1 MGKFDGYLIC
11 SDFDG
16 TIYIDQQISKKN
28 IEAIEYFQSEGGY
41 FTFASGRNYEMF
53 ATGAANVITPN
64 APILAYNGA
73 FIVSLD
79 GKKTFY
85 QGEVSKEQ
93 MLHAFT
99 AYDHCKGIKSFHVNT
114 VYSAKV
120 YTFDENDSPEAR
132 REFVD
137 SFTNPFV
144 KMIAVMHNEG
154 TDETYAEV
162 KRIFS
167 PYFNIT
173 RSWKFGIEFNNL
185 RDSKG
190 RAARWLKEKLGCHTL
205 ICVGDYDNDID
216 MVEAADI
223 GYAVENATD
232 NLKAVAD
239 RITVHCRE
247 SAIAQIIEDISSEPR
262 D

>member
-114 VYSAKV
+114 VDSAKV
-120 YTFDENDSPEAR
+120 YTFDETDSPE
-132 REFVD
+132 D
-137 SFTNPFV
+137 SIEDTTE
-144 KMIAVMHNEG
+144 II
-154 TDETYAEV
+154 TDTDGGDESESDTEPAET
-162 KRIFS
+162 
-167 PYFNIT
+167 T
-173 RSWKFGIEFNNL
+173 
-185 RDSKG
+185 
-190 RAARWLKEKLGCHTL
+190 EKV
-205 ICVGDYDNDID
+205 IDDKND
-216 MVEAADI
+216 
-223 GYAVENATD
+223 
-232 NLKAVAD
+232 AVAD
-239 RITVHCRE
+239 
-247 SAIAQIIEDISSEPR
+247 DIYENVGPEIYG
-262 D
+262 

>member
-1 MGKFDGYLIC
+1 MGKYEGYLIC

-16 TIYIDQQISKKN
+16 TVYIGGKIAEN
-28 IEAIEYFQSEGGY
+28 NVEAIKYFQSEGGY

-53 ATGAANVITPN
+53 INEPANVIIPN

-73 FIVSLD
+73 LIISLD
-79 GKKTFY
+79 GKTKYY
-85 QGEVSKEQ
+85 QGLVTKEQ
-93 MLHAFT
+93 MLYAFT
-99 AYDHCKGIKSFHVNT
+99 AYDHCNNIKGFHVNT
-114 VYSAKV
+114 LERSGV

-132 REFVD
+132 KAFID
-137 SFTNPFV
+137 SFTAPFV
-144 KMIAVMHNEG
+144 KMIAVMHDYN

-167 PYFNIT
+167 SEFNIT
-173 RSWKFGIEFNNL
+173 RSWKFGIEFNSL
-185 RDSKG
+185 SDSKG

-223 GYAVENATD
+223 GYAVGNATD
-232 NLKAVAD
+232 SLKAVAD
-239 RITVHCRE
+239 RITVDCRE
-247 SAIAQIIEDISSEPR
+247 GAIAKIIEDLQ
-262 D
+262 

>member
-1 MGKFDGYLIC
+1 MGKYDGYLIC

-16 TIYIDQQISKKN
+16 TIFIGGKITEKN
-28 IEAIEYFQSEGGY
+28 VEAIKHFQSEGGY

-53 ATGAANVITPN
+53 INEPANVITPN

-73 FIVSLD
+73 LIISLD
-79 GKKTFY
+79 GKTKYY
-85 QGEVSKEQ
+85 QGLVTKEQ

-99 AYDHCKGIKSFHVNT
+99 AYDYCKGIKCFHVNT
-114 VYSAKV
+114 IESAGV

-132 REFVD
+132 EKFIN
-137 SFTNPFV
+137 SFTAPFV
-144 KMIAVMHNEG
+144 KMIAVMHPDN

-162 KRIFS
+162 KKIFS

-173 RSWKFGIEFNNL
+173 RSWKFGIEFNSL
-185 RDSKG
+185 SDSKG

-223 GYAVENATD
+223 GYAVGNATD
-232 NLKAVAD
+232 SLKAVAD
-239 RITVHCRE
+239 RVTVDCKE
-247 SAIAQIIEDISSEPR
+247 SAIAQIISEL
-262 D
+262 

>member
-1 MGKFDGYLIC
+1 MGKFDGYIIC

-16 TIYIDQQISKKN
+16 TIYMDQQISQKN
-28 IEAIEYFQSEGGY
+28 IDAIKYFQSEGGY

-53 ATGAANVITPN
+53 TEGPAAVITPN
-64 APILAYNGA
+64 APIISYNGA
-73 FIVSLD
+73 VIISID
-79 GKKTFY
+79 GKNILY
-85 QGEVSKEQ
+85 QGLVTRDQ

-99 AYDHCKGIKSFHVNT
+99 AYDHCRGIKCFHVNT
-114 VYSAKV
+114 IGHSGV
-120 YTFDENDSPEAR
+120 YTFDEKDSPEAR
-132 REFVD
+132 REFID
-137 SFTNPFV
+137 SFESPFV
-144 KMIAVMHNEG
+144 KMIAVMHPEG

-167 PYFNIT
+167 PDFNIT
-173 RSWKFGIEFNNL
+173 RSWKFGIEFNDPA
-185 RDSKG
+185 DSKG
-190 RAARWLKEKLGCHTL
+190 RGARMLKKMLGCHTL

-223 GYAVENATD
+223 GYAVQNATD

-247 SAIAQIIEDISSEPR
+247 SAIARIIADISC
-262 D
+262 

>member
-1 MGKFDGYLIC
+1 MGKFDGYLFLT
-11 SDFDG
+11 DMDG
-16 TIYIDQQISKKN
+16 TLTQPGEVEISPEN
-28 IEAIEYFQSEGGY
+28 CQAIRYFQSEGGY

-53 ATGAANVITPN
+53 ATGIASVITPN

-73 FIVSLD
+73 LIVSLD
-79 GKKTFY
+79 GKNIYY
-85 QGEVSKEQ
+85 QGEISKEQ
-93 MLHAFT
+93 MLLAFT
-99 AYDHCKGIKSFHVNT
+99 AYDHCKGIKCFHVNT
-114 VYSAKV
+114 ADSVKV
-120 YTFDENDSPEAR
+120 YTFDEKDSPEAR

-137 SFTNPFV
+137 SFTSPFV

-162 KRIFS
+162 KKIFS

-223 GYAVENATD
+223 GYAVGNATA

-239 RITVHCRE
+239 RVTVHCRE
-247 SAIAQIIEDISSEPR
+247 SAIAKIIEELELK
-262 D
+262 